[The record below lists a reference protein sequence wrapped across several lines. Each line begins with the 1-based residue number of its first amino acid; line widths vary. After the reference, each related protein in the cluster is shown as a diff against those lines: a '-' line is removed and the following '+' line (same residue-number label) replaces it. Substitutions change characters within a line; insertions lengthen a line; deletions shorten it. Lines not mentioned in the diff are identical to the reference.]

1 MAKRKRRRSG
11 GSKATAPAPRRRR
24 AKRSARRYSAAP
36 AAFRRRRRSG
46 GGSGSG
52 GLSLTG
58 GGLKGLG
65 VTIAG
70 ATAGLAAVQIGSRLA
85 GRYLPPTLQ
94 SGIGGAAV
102 KIGLTLL
109 IGMTLGKRGRFGGA
123 MVAGGAAAAGSD
135 LVQLIMPSA
144 AGSVSAPSANFNIG
158 PVGLRGLGETP
169 GSPGGVNYGFQG
181 IDDGVDGL
189 GEVDL
194 LGAADDDISGMGG
207 DDEMSGYG
215 DSDLGA
221 LPNSLEYSGG

>member
-11 GSKATAPAPRRRR
+11 GSKATTSAPRRRR
-24 AKRSARRYSAAP
+24 ATTSARRYSAP
-36 AAFRRRRRSG
+36 PVAFRRRRRSG
-46 GGSGSG
+46 GSGAG
-52 GLSLTG
+52 GGVGLTG

-85 GRYLPPTLQ
+85 ARYLPPTLQ
-94 SGIGGAAV
+94 SGVGGAAV

-144 AGSVSAPSANFNIG
+144 ASSVPTASFAIG
-158 PVGLRGLGETP
+158 PGLRGLGEIP
-169 GSPGGVNYGFQG
+169 GNPGGVNYSA
-181 IDDGVDGL
+181 
-189 GEVDL
+189 
-194 LGAADDDISGMGG
+194 LGAADDGMDGIGAIDLVGMGG
-207 DDEMSGYG
+207 DDDISGYG
-215 DSDLGA
+215 DSDLAA
-221 LPNSLEYSGG
+221 LPDSMEYSGG

>member
-1 MAKRKRRRSG
+1 M
-11 GSKATAPAPRRRR
+11 
-24 AKRSARRYSAAP
+24 
-36 AAFRRRRRSG
+36 
-46 GGSGSG
+46 
-52 GLSLTG
+52 TG

-85 GRYLPPTLQ
+85 GRYLPASLQ
-94 SGIGGAAV
+94 SGVGGAAV

-109 IGMTLGKRGRFGGA
+109 IGMTIGKRGRLGAA

-135 LVQLIMPSA
+135 LVALIMPSA

-158 PVGLRGLGETP
+158 PGLRGLGETP

-181 IDDGVDGL
+181 IDDGL

-194 LGAADDDISGMGG
+194 LGAADDDMSGMRG
-207 DDEMSGYG
+207 DDDISGYG

-221 LPNSLEYSGG
+221 LPDSLEYSGG